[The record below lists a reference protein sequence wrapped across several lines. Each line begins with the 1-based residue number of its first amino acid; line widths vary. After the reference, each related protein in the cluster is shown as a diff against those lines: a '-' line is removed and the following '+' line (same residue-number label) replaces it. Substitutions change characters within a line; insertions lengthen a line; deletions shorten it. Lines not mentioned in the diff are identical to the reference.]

1 MLSAKDKQDILECAI
16 VIWLLVLWY
25 ILEWYKEKSG
35 QGRRR

>member
-1 MLSAKDKQDILECAI
+1 MLSAKDKKDILECAI